1 MRRLLLSLP
10 FFMAPAF
17 MIPDTPRL
25 GLGLAALGR
34 PGYINL
40 KRQDHLQERSAEAM
54 QMRCH
59 EVLDKAYALGLR
71 YYDCA
76 RSYGRSEEFLSAWL
90 RKRNLNGE
98 QVGDNMSFR
107 KITRSP
113 WAPSGAT
120 AILQTGR
127 LWLMVLMRSRI
138 TPSSIWSIRRKRRWN
153 SSVNIFVSTSHPDL
167 E

>member
-1 MRRLLLSLP
+1 
-10 FFMAPAF
+10 MAPAF
-17 MIPDTPRL
+17 LIPDSPRL

-54 QMRCH
+54 QERCH

-76 RSYGRSEEFLSAWL
+76 RSYGRSEEFLGAWL
-90 RKRNLNGE
+90 RKRKLKPE
-98 QVGDNMSFR
+98 QAGVNMPFR
-107 KITRSP
+107 RMIRLP

-120 AILQTGR
+120 ATPRTGR
-127 LWLMVLMRSRI
+127 SRLMVLMRLRT
-138 TPSSIWSIRRKRRWN
+138 TPSSIWSTRRKRHWN
-153 SSVNIFVSTSHPDL
+153 FWVNIFVSTSHSARSPARS
-167 E
+167 